1 MKHKNLFI
9 AIICNLF
16 LLCNQISYGQ
26 NSDAER
32 GIRLYEQKSY
42 ASALPYLQRAAKAGN
57 IEVLSYLGNMYLK
70 GWGTTANTTSA
81 MNMYKR
87 GAENGNAG
95 CLFGL
100 SLMYNDGNG
109 VAKDEKK
116 AFEYAKKAADM
127 NYPSACV
134 NTSIYYAAGTGTAKN
149 IPQAVRYAELAF
161 SFGDKRRCDWL
172 GLVYLSGEGVE
183 KDLSKALIYLTQT
196 GVDYSPGIRL
206 ITAQMLHDGIGTS
219 DVLKNYPCNYPQKI
233 HGQGVDGKTYLAEA
247 LTIVDELVKEGYDK
261 ARPYQRDWKFEYDEK
276 ITAANKI
283 TAPQFTDEIRRYI
296 SKYNVPR
303 EIAYAGGRAQY
314 KCVIRSN
321 GNVGNV
327 RTWVSSVAAKASF
340 DQTFLSNMPR
350 FIPGTKGGEPIDM
363 EVLFWIDWVPSRNVQ
378 MVECVPLN

>member
-1 MKHKNLFI
+1 MKKRIVWFF
-9 AIICNLF
+9 ICNLMLF
-16 LLCNQISYGQ
+16 IPLNGNGQ

-42 ASALPYLQRAAKAGN
+42 TSALPYLQRAAKAGN
-57 IEVLSYLGNMYLK
+57 IEVLPYLGNMYLE
-70 GWGTTANTTSA
+70 GLGTTVNTTAA
-81 MNMYKR
+81 MNMFQR
-87 GAENGNAG
+87 GAENGNAT
-95 CLFGL
+95 CIYGL
-100 SLMYNDGNG
+100 SLMYKQGKG
-109 VAKDEKK
+109 VQKDMNK
-116 AFEYAKKAADM
+116 AFEYAKKSADM
-127 NYPSACV
+127 SNPAACSA
-134 NTSIYYAAGTGTAKN
+134 TSKYYAAGEGTAKD
-149 IPQAVRYAELAF
+149 IQQAVKYAETAF
-161 SFGDKRRCDWL
+161 SLGNKSRCAWL
-172 GLVYLSGEGVE
+172 GLVYAKGEGVS
-183 KDLSKALIYLTQT
+183 KDYSKALKYWTQT
-196 GVDYSPGIRL
+196 GVKYSPEIRL
-206 ITAQMLHDGIGTS
+206 LTAQFLHDGIGTTNIIES
-219 DVLKNYPCNYPQKI
+219 YPCTYKQKI
-233 HGQGVDGKTYLAEA
+233 HGNGVPGKTYLAEA
-247 LTIVDELVKEGYDK
+247 LTIVDELVKDGYDE

>member
-1 MKHKNLFI
+1 MKKRILWLF
-9 AIICNLF
+9 ICNLMLF
-16 LLCNQISYGQ
+16 IPLSGNGQ

-42 ASALPYLQRAAKAGN
+42 TSALPYLQRAAKAGN

-149 IPQAVRYAELAF
+149 IQQAVKYAETAF
-161 SFGDKRRCDWL
+161 SLGNKSRSAWL
-172 GLVYLSGEGVE
+172 GLMYATGEGVA
-183 KDLSKALIYLTQT
+183 KDYSKALNYWTQT
-196 GVDYSPGIRL
+196 GIKYSPEIRL
-206 ITAQMLHDGIGTS
+206 LTAQLLHDGIGTTNIIES
-219 DVLKNYPCNYPQKI
+219 YPCTYKQKI
-233 HGQGVDGKTYLAEA
+233 HGNGVSGKTYLAEA

-303 EIAYAGGRAQY
+303 EIAYSGGRAQY

-321 GNVGNV
+321 GKVGNV
-327 RTWVSSVAAKASF
+327 RTWVSSVAVKASF